1 MVMSRIWPEPAE
13 GGKMIAR
20 IWRGWAPQ
28 ATADNYQRHYES
40 EVTDHLRAVTGF
52 CGARLLRREDG
63 QEVMFTSVTFFAS
76 LDAVR
81 AFAGND
87 YEQAVVQE
95 AARQALSRW
104 DEQVTH
110 HEVAIDLQ

>member
-1 MVMSRIWPEPAE
+1 MVRPRIWPEPAE
-13 GGKMIAR
+13 RGQMIAR

-28 ATADNYQRHYES
+28 TTADDYQRHYES
-40 EVTDHLRAVTGF
+40 RVTDHLRAVTGF
-52 CGARLLRREDG
+52 CGARLLRCEDG
-63 QEVMFTSVTFFAS
+63 QEVMFTSITCFAS

-87 YEQAVVQE
+87 YEQAVVE
-95 AARQALSRW
+95 ETARQALSRW

-110 HEVAIDLQ
+110 HEVAVDLQ